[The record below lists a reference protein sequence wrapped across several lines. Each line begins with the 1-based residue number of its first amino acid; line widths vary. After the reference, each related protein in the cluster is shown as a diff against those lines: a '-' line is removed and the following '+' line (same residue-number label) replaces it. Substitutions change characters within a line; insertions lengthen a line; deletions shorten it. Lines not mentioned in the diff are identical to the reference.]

1 MQQLVI
7 VGINFGVLVAQS
19 SIGFL
24 HGDCEIHG
32 ELSAT
37 IIVDIFSNPLL
48 RRLSRRK
55 LGS

>member
-7 VGINFGVLVAQS
+7 VGINFVVLVAQS

-24 HGDCEIHG
+24 HGDCKIHG
-32 ELSAT
+32 ELSTT
-37 IIVDIFSNPLL
+37 ILTDIFSIMLL

-55 LGS
+55 LLS

>member
-24 HGDCEIHG
+24 HGDCKIHG
-32 ELSAT
+32 ELSTT
-37 IIVDIFSNPLL
+37 ILTDIFSIMLL
-48 RRLSRRK
+48 RRLSKRK
-55 LGS
+55 LLS